1 MRAIPLTALALLGLT
16 AACAPKPEP
25 VVAAPVAARP
35 TDTGSMAFPAPNAA
49 GTLSTTGGAGRDTGS
64 MAFPNTGAGGVN
76 TTTSG
81 TADEADTGSMALP
94 APRSTGRLPARRV
107 R

>member
-1 MRAIPLTALALLGLT
+1 MRALPLTALALLGLL

-25 VVAAPVAARP
+25 VVAAPAAARP
-35 TDTGSMAFPAPNAA
+35 TDTGSMAFPAPNAT
-49 GTLSTTGGAGRDTGS
+49 GTLSSTGGTGRDTGS
-64 MAFPNTGAGGVN
+64 MAFPNTGGPGV
-76 TTTSG
+76 TTTTTG
-81 TADEADTGSMALP
+81 ETDPADTGSMALP

>member
-1 MRAIPLTALALLGLT
+1 MRALPLTALALLGLT

-49 GTLSTTGGAGRDTGS
+49 GTLSTTGGTARDTGS
-64 MAFPNTGAGGVN
+64 MAFPNTGSAGV
-76 TTTSG
+76 TTG
-81 TADEADTGSMALP
+81 TAGTVAPADTGSMALP